1 MVETTCDFREIT
13 KEKFCQV
20 WNEYL
25 DVYFFKNSNDFFTIV
40 FCLHF
45 RINTQ
50 RKPIIRKQTEAIE
63 ENDSVLEKLWSGD
76 RRLVFYKFLK
86 PFQCTDVLFYN
97 AM

>member
-1 MVETTCDFREIT
+1 MVETACDFGEIT
-13 KEKFCQV
+13 KEKFFQV
-20 WNEYL
+20 WNKYYL
-25 DVYFFKNSNDFFTIV
+25 SNNSNDFFTIV

-76 RRLVFYKFLK
+76 RRLVLKKFRETI
-86 PFQCTDVLFYN
+86 PMY
-97 AM
+97 